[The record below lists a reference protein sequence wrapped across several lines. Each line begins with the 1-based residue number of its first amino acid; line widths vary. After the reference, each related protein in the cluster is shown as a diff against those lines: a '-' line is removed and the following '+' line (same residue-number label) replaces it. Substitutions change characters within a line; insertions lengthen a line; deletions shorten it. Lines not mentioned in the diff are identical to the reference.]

1 MQILS
6 SFAANGVTTVQTAHV
21 NEEDG
26 SLILAES
33 SGETRK
39 ELIIEAAGAYEL
51 MLYLQA
57 TFEGQ
62 IDGF

>member
-26 SLILAES
+26 SLTLAES
-33 SGETRK
+33 SGETRQ
-39 ELIIEAAGAYEL
+39 ELIIEASGAYEL

-57 TFEGQ
+57 IFQGQ
-62 IDGF
+62 TDGF